1 MRNMMKTKINNK
13 IKEFDKLIEEMNSK
27 KIELE
32 ASLENL
38 NKK

>member
-1 MRNMMKTKINNK
+1 MKTKINNK